1 VARHVTRGVF
11 DSSEDLIFSP
21 EGWSRGDEA
30 HNERLAMSKR
40 GKHEPKWHWH
50 IQPSEQDGTGR
61 RLRALCAHGIMKG
74 HVEDVWSQNCETLQL
89 GRDFLYTSKEPKVG
103 QRIEINCTAPSNKYF
118 RMNGVLTSVDNVPPP
133 PGVLPPIM
141 PNCHHMEDHTYDLH
155 FEEFGNTHFFAKANG
170 TNTHTLASISP
181 SNIPHVIRRLGGAL
195 VRFLARYGQ
204 SGEHERRGRASHV
217 PKFRLRRRVDVRL
230 DQRPELAPHR
240 HAQGKLRGMREARRA
255 RLAVETP
262 RAR

>member
-1 VARHVTRGVF
+1 MAACVRVESVARHITRCVF
-11 DSSEDLIFSP
+11 GSSEDSIFSP

-30 HNERLAMSKR
+30 TERLAMSKR

-50 IQPSEQDGTGR
+50 VQPSEQDGTGR

-155 FEEFGNTHFFAKANG
+155 FEEFGNTHFFSKANG
-170 TNTHTLASISP
+170 TNTHTIVSISP
-181 SNIPHVIRRLGGAL
+181 SNISHIIRRLGGAL

-204 SGEHERRGRASHV
+204 SGEHERRRRASHV
-217 PKFRLRRRVDVRL
+217 PKFRLRSRVDLRL

-240 HAQGKLRGMREARRA
+240 HAQGKLRGM
-255 RLAVETP
+255 
-262 RAR
+262 

>member
-1 VARHVTRGVF
+1 MVSWRRG
-11 DSSEDLIFSP
+11 
-21 EGWSRGDEA
+21 

-50 IQPSEQDGTGR
+50 VQPSEQDGTGR

-133 PGVLPPIM
+133 PGVLPPNM

-170 TNTHTLASISP
+170 TNT
-181 SNIPHVIRRLGGAL
+181 RRLH
-195 VRFLARYGQ
+195 Q
-204 SGEHERRGRASHV
+204 SPPLTS
-217 PKFRLRRRVDVRL
+217 L
-230 DQRPELAPHR
+230 
-240 HAQGKLRGMREARRA
+240 
-255 RLAVETP
+255 T
-262 RAR
+262 

>member
-1 VARHVTRGVF
+1 
-11 DSSEDLIFSP
+11 
-21 EGWSRGDEA
+21 
-30 HNERLAMSKR
+30 MSKR

-50 IQPSEQDGTGR
+50 VQPSEQDGTGR

-155 FEEFGNTHFFAKANG
+155 FEEFGNTHFFSKANG
-170 TNTHTLASISP
+170 TNTHTIVSILSLIHISEP
-181 SNIPHVIRRLGGAL
+181 T
-195 VRFLARYGQ
+195 
-204 SGEHERRGRASHV
+204 
-217 PKFRLRRRVDVRL
+217 
-230 DQRPELAPHR
+230 RPY
-240 HAQGKLRGMREARRA
+240 
-255 RLAVETP
+255 
-262 RAR
+262 